1 MIFVGIA
8 RNGFWPRL
16 LAAFAYG
23 LPILLIVAPL
33 ASFLAYSFFLME
45 GGQIVADF
53 NFGNYRR
60 IFTDAIFIPIL
71 WRTCLLCLAV
81 AALAILVGFPVA
93 FLLANLKGRRRY
105 LVLLMVLVPLLMSYI
120 IKIYAIR
127 SILGGT
133 GFLNRFLLWIGLVDA
148 PLTLFVFNLNAVLL
162 TLTIL
167 LIPFAILPI
176 FLSLERIPRDL
187 IEASSDLGAS
197 SLQTFARIILPLSV
211 PGIVTAASFV
221 FVLAIGDF
229 LTPQMVGGQSGF
241 TFGRIVYSQFG
252 TAFNWPFGAALAT
265 VLAIVAIAVI
275 AAGSRLESPSK
286 MMRLPGYAI
295 GALWVMTSMVFLL
308 LYSPLVIPIVSSFF
322 VIAHGEVQWHDPSLS
337 SYAAL
342 TANAGILEAVGNTL
356 IVGFSASLLSII
368 CGTLLAIHY
377 CGGKSLSREAMQFA
391 IYLPFLMPPI
401 ITGLSLL
408 IFFRETGIPRSLM
421 TVIVA
426 HTVFVQALTYRTI
439 VVRLQSIG
447 SEHDRGLRRSWRI
460 RLADLHPYH
469 SAKSRQHADR
479 RRRFE
484 LCPVV

>member
-1 MIFVGIA
+1 MIFVGSA

-23 LPILLIVAPL
+23 LPLLLIVAPL
-33 ASFLAYSFFLME
+33 ASFLAYSFFRME

-53 NFGNYRR
+53 GLGNYRR

-81 AALAILVGFPVA
+81 AALAIIFGFPVA

-133 GFLNRFLLWIGLVDA
+133 GFLNRFLLWTGLVEA

-197 SLQTFARIILPLSV
+197 NLQTFARIVLPLSV

-265 VLAIVAIAVI
+265 FLALVVIAVI
-275 AAGSRLESPSK
+275 AVGSRLE
-286 MMRLPGYAI
+286 A
-295 GALWVMTSMVFLL
+295 
-308 LYSPLVIPIVSSFF
+308 
-322 VIAHGEVQWHDPSLS
+322 
-337 SYAAL
+337 
-342 TANAGILEAVGNTL
+342 
-356 IVGFSASLLSII
+356 
-368 CGTLLAIHY
+368 
-377 CGGKSLSREAMQFA
+377 
-391 IYLPFLMPPI
+391 
-401 ITGLSLL
+401 
-408 IFFRETGIPRSLM
+408 
-421 TVIVA
+421 
-426 HTVFVQALTYRTI
+426 
-439 VVRLQSIG
+439 
-447 SEHDRGLRRSWRI
+447 
-460 RLADLHPYH
+460 
-469 SAKSRQHADR
+469 RQK
-479 RRRFE
+479 
-484 LCPVV
+484 